1 MIKDRHTYRIG
12 DILYEV
18 DPFNREIVE
27 HTITDIRLYSR
38 DRGDV
43 LVQILSNNGGVYSWP
58 TIHDMFHTREEAE
71 RELERLAMLDDIV
84 ADIQKRDSECSEV
97 YKYETK

>member
-18 DPFNREIVE
+18 DPFNHEIVK
-27 HTITDIRLYSR
+27 HTITDIYLYSM
-38 DRGDV
+38 DRGNV
-43 LVQILSNNGGVYSWP
+43 LVQILSDHGGAYSRL
-58 TIHDMFHTREEAE
+58 TIHDMFNIREEAE
-71 RELERLAMLDDIV
+71 RERERLVILDNIV
-84 ADIQKRDSECSEV
+84 ADIHKRDNECSEV

>member
-18 DPFNREIVE
+18 DPFNLEIVE
-27 HTITDIRLYSR
+27 HTIADIRLYSR

-43 LVQILSNNGGVYSWP
+43 LVQILSDHGGAYSWP
-58 TIHDMFHTREEAE
+58 AIHDMFNTREEAE
-71 RELERLAMLDDIV
+71 RELERLAMLDNIV
-84 ADIQKRDSECSEV
+84 ADIHKRDNECSGV

>member
-18 DPFNREIVE
+18 DPFNLEIIE
-27 HTITDIRLYSR
+27 HTIVDICLYSR

-43 LVQILSNNGGVYSWP
+43 LVQILSNHGGAYSWP
-58 TIHDMFHTREEAE
+58 SIHDMFNTREDAE
-71 RELERLAMLDDIV
+71 RERERLTMLDNIV
-84 ADIQKRDSECSEV
+84 ADIHKRDNECSGV